1 MSKCC
6 SPLGLKESDDLAV
19 EQKQNE
25 LIFLVAQS
33 LVGFANISKSQYYVI
48 FLILKYLQIYSEIH
62 SKFMVYDFFPS
73 ISSHL
78 IHRETT

>member
-1 MSKCC
+1 MLDLTKRGRPMSKCC

-48 FLILKYLQIYSEIH
+48 F
-62 SKFMVYDFFPS
+62 
-73 ISSHL
+73 
-78 IHRETT
+78 